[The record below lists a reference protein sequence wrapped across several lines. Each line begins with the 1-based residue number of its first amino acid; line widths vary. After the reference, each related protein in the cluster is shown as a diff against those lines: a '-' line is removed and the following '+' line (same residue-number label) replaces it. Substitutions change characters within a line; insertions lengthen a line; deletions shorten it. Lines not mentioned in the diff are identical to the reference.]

1 MSPVISGQGV
11 WKQCVCEVLRTP
23 VWDLAGRPWPRLIF
37 EQKVYWKVILCMW
50 ATDRLRVC
58 TIRTQTHTI
67 ERECVCVCVCVWL
80 PIATDDHTSSFCT
93 YWTRPPAVMGHFQ
106 TAPISSNLPAVYPEP
121 NTTYWHWQRVNLR
134 RHGPQKSSHY
144 CAEILLLML
153 HSVCQ

>member
-37 EQKVYWKVILCMW
+37 EQKVYWKVISCMW

-67 ERECVCVCVCVWL
+67 ESVCVFVCGFPL
-80 PIATDDHTSSFCT
+80 PPMITRHLFARIEPVLPRQRDTFRQRQSPQIYQPFIRSQTQHTGIDSALICADT
-93 YWTRPPAVMGHFQ
+93 ALRNHQ
-106 TAPISSNLPAVYPEP
+106 ITAP
-121 NTTYWHWQRVNLR
+121 RF
-134 RHGPQKSSHY
+134 
-144 CAEILLLML
+144 CF
-153 HSVCQ
+153 